1 MKKIIFIMFALISF
15 LGVSAQM
22 AKKSIGLGISEVR
35 DVTNYTLISDTA
47 QYWLVKANQKVPTT
61 QDFIVKLDSL
71 SGNHTNVAVQLM
83 GQKSPDKGDWTN
95 IGSAVNWKG
104 TTADTTIVISNATAT
119 RYRNYKVVYT
129 GTGTGKTT
137 IDIQELKLW
146 Y

>member
-1 MKKIIFIMFALISF
+1 MLALISF

-22 AKKSIGLGISEVR
+22 ATKSIGLGVSEVR
-35 DVTNYTLISDTA
+35 DNTNYTLTNEVA
-47 QYWLVKANQKVPTT
+47 QYWFVKANQKVPTT

-71 SGNHTNVAVQLM
+71 SGDHTNVAVQLM

>member
-1 MKKIIFIMFALISF
+1 MFALISF

-22 AKKSIGLGISEVR
+22 AKKSIGLGNSEVR

-47 QYWLVKANQKVPTT
+47 QYWLVTANQKVPTT

-83 GQKSPDKGDWTN
+83 GQKSTDKGDWTN
-95 IGSAVNWKG
+95 IGLAVNWKG
-104 TTADTTIVISNATAT
+104 TTADTTIIISNDTVT

-129 GTGTGKTT
+129 GTGTGRTT

>member
-1 MKKIIFIMFALISF
+1 MLALISF

-22 AKKSIGLGISEVR
+22 ATKSIGLGVSEVR
-35 DVTNYTLISDTA
+35 DNTNYTLTNEVA

-71 SGNHTNVAVQLM
+71 SGDHTNVAVQLM

>member
-1 MKKIIFIMFALISF
+1 MFALISF

-22 AKKSIGLGISEVR
+22 ATKSIGLGVSEVR
-35 DVTNYTLISDTA
+35 DVTNYTLINNTA

-83 GQKSPDKGDWTN
+83 GQKSTDKGDWTN

-104 TTADTTIVISNATAT
+104 TTADTTIIISNDTVT

-129 GTGTGKTT
+129 GTGTGRTT
-137 IDIQELKLW
+137 IYIQELKLW